1 MTMQRFVFVPTA
13 SLAMKKTGKKKC
25 KDCGKSMPAGAR
37 KCPHCGC

>member
-1 MTMQRFVFVPTA
+1 MQRSVFVRPA
-13 SLAMKKTGKKKC
+13 KTGKKKC